1 MESHMPK
8 DATVNVPTASASAS
22 ANPAR
27 VSIWQPFSHIHINSA
42 YNLALKAAEIED
54 PFSGSELAPQNVMDQ
69 HFACVIGS
77 IFATVAFLET
87 IINEVFLLAD
97 ARMGGKLLDDAVKL
111 LPLPVVKSMAQ
122 IWNAQLKKKGGCV
135 HEWDKKK
142 RCIIKTHWGL
152 LSYLGRSDVLPY
164 VEGQWAILDKF
175 QLARYLAG
183 QDNFDKQQPLW
194 TDVNLLIRLRNL
206 LVHYKPKEV
215 TFPPS
220 GGSYKEEADE
230 TTDLMAELEAQKKC
244 SNPLIPGQGVFIH
257 LLGADCAM
265 WAVDSSLQFVSEFAQ
280 RMPFKLNDRV
290 RDLAVKRQKPDT

>member
-1 MESHMPK
+1 MGK
-8 DATVNVPTASASAS
+8 DVTVGVPTATGSGK
-22 ANPAR
+22 ANPAT
-27 VSIWQPFSHIHINSA
+27 VSIWQPFSHIHIYSA
-42 YNLALKAAEIED
+42 YNLALKAAKIED
-54 PFSGSELAPQNVMDQ
+54 SFSGSEMAPQNVMDQ
-69 HFACVIGS
+69 HFAFVIGS
-77 IFATVAFLET
+77 IFASVAFLET

-97 ARMGGKLLDDAVKL
+97 ARMGGKQLDNTEKL

-122 IWNAQLKKKGGCV
+122 IWNAQLKKKRGCV
-135 HEWDKKK
+135 HEWEKKK

-175 QLARYLAG
+175 QLALYLAG
-183 QDNFDKQQPLW
+183 QDNFDKQRPLW

-230 TTDLMAELEAQKKC
+230 TTDLMAELEAQKKR

-257 LLGADCAM
+257 LLGASCAM
-265 WAVDSSLQFVSEFAQ
+265 WAVDTSLQFVSEFAK
-280 RMPFKLNDRV
+280 RMPLELNQRV
-290 RDLAVKRQKPDT
+290 RDLVVTRQKPSA